1 MMGAGGEGASVVPTQ
16 SSAVSRVRPLA
27 AVVAVVLLAV
37 AALLAPAGAHGQ
49 VEPTEPPGARAIKG
63 PTWGTPARAPEASFT
78 RSGPIHPDTVAEA
91 HVDQPRHY
99 AEGCHVEHAGTVPI
113 GCVYGAPRGTVDV
126 AVLGDSKVGQWFPAL
141 EAIAQ
146 REGWRLTVYTKS
158 GCSYVPTRTHWPTYA
173 ACDTYNDAVQ
183 ALLRAD
189 PPDYVITSG
198 QYRSTPDAYVEEWR
212 DLRNRGVKRIVALWD
227 SPAPSQKVPECLEPL
242 VPGGDYLASCSWTF
256 HPTSGSPTLEAATH
270 RVGGTAYVDMSD
282 WVCPP
287 STRGDCPPVIGG
299 VMVYA
304 KGTHLTDTYVGTL
317 TDALHQRLARAGV
330 ATRPPDPER
339 VQRTG
344 GRDRYET
351 AALLAEGHAPG
362 GPVLVTTGAT
372 WPDAVSAAARA
383 GSVGAPVLLTRQGDL
398 PAATREALGRL
409 RPSSITVVGGSGVVS
424 EAVLSALR
432 GYTSG
437 SVTRVAGPDRYATSA
452 AVARLAGTDVPMVYV
467 ATGTN
472 YPDALAAAARA
483 GHEDAPVL
491 LTRTDS
497 LPADVASALTA
508 LRPRAVTV
516 MGQTDVLGAAVA
528 DRIRDLTGAPV
539 TRVAGPDRYAT
550 AAVLTQRYPAAVD
563 RVYVATG
570 SDFPDA
576 LAAAARAG
584 HEAAPLVLV
593 RKDAVPAATATALR
607 RLAPAGIVT
616 IGSTVVLSDGV
627 RWGLERYLR

>member
-1 MMGAGGEGASVVPTQ
+1 M
-16 SSAVSRVRPLA
+16 
-27 AVVAVVLLAV
+27 
-37 AALLAPAGAHGQ
+37 
-49 VEPTEPPGARAIKG
+49 
-63 PTWGTPARAPEASFT
+63 
-78 RSGPIHPDTVAEA
+78 
-91 HVDQPRHY
+91 
-99 AEGCHVEHAGTVPI
+99 
-113 GCVYGAPRGTVDV
+113 
-126 AVLGDSKVGQWFPAL
+126 
-141 EAIAQ
+141 
-146 REGWRLTVYTKS
+146 
-158 GCSYVPTRTHWPTYA
+158 
-173 ACDTYNDAVQ
+173 
-183 ALLRAD
+183 
-189 PPDYVITSG
+189 
-198 QYRSTPDAYVEEWR
+198 
-212 DLRNRGVKRIVALWD
+212 
-227 SPAPSQKVPECLEPL
+227 
-242 VPGGDYLASCSWTF
+242 
-256 HPTSGSPTLEAATH
+256 
-270 RVGGTAYVDMSD
+270 
-282 WVCPP
+282 
-287 STRGDCPPVIGG
+287 
-299 VMVYA
+299 
-304 KGTHLTDTYVGTL
+304 
-317 TDALHQRLARAGV
+317 
-330 ATRPPDPER
+330 
-339 VQRTG
+339 
-344 GRDRYET
+344 
-351 AALLAEGHAPG
+351 
-362 GPVLVTTGAT
+362 LVTTGAT